1 MWIVKIGGSWIKN
14 QKLSLL
20 ISSLQKFVDEK
31 IVLVAGG
38 GIFADAVREI
48 YKLNKISEEKAH
60 FLALKATELFAY
72 YLESFN
78 SKIYLTSELTKFN
91 NRSLNIWLPSKKL
104 TLASEFE
111 KNWESTSDSIA
122 SWLYSKTNAKGII
135 FIKSVK
141 FISKKT
147 QKLKDLQKEK
157 ILDLNVKKYLNEKKN
172 LKIVGPEIIDLLD
185 NSKDWN
191 FLISKLGKIIV

>member
-78 SKIYLTSELTKFN
+78 SK
-91 NRSLNIWLPSKKL
+91 
-104 TLASEFE
+104 
-111 KNWESTSDSIA
+111 
-122 SWLYSKTNAKGII
+122 
-135 FIKSVK
+135 FI
-141 FISKKT
+141 
-147 QKLKDLQKEK
+147 
-157 ILDLNVKKYLNEKKN
+157 
-172 LKIVGPEIIDLLD
+172 
-185 NSKDWN
+185 
-191 FLISKLGKIIV
+191 

>member
-60 FLALKATELFAY
+60 FLALKATEL
-72 YLESFN
+72 LL
-78 SKIYLTSELTKFN
+78 I
-91 NRSLNIWLPSKKL
+91 IW
-104 TLASEFE
+104 
-111 KNWESTSDSIA
+111 NHSTQ
-122 SWLYSKTNAKGII
+122 
-135 FIKSVK
+135 K
-141 FISKKT
+141 FI
-147 QKLKDLQKEK
+147 
-157 ILDLNVKKYLNEKKN
+157 
-172 LKIVGPEIIDLLD
+172 
-185 NSKDWN
+185 
-191 FLISKLGKIIV
+191 